1 MVEQDFVIAT
11 KDERQQYITCPEHDI
26 PLTELVPGSLSHI
39 VKLAVRGEL
48 FIEGFSLPC
57 FYTPWYK
64 LPGGIHIHSATLRTP
79 SRNDSR
85 TTELRHPNVSVKY
98 NGGCTQRPT

>member
-1 MVEQDFVIAT
+1 MAGD
-11 KDERQQYITCPEHDI
+11 
-26 PLTELVPGSLSHI
+26 LSQGGTAS
-39 VKLAVRGEL
+39 KLAVRGEL

-79 SRNDSR
+79 SWNDSR

-98 NGGCTQRPT
+98 NGGKIDSGSGRNLLQGCGLTAPWLLHCKR